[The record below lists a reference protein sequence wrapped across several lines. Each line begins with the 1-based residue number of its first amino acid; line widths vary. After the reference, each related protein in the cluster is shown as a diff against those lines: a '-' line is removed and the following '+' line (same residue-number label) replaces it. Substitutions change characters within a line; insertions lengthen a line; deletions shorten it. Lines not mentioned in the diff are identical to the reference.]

1 MGWALI
7 IFLQATLSRIE
18 LNGLTY
24 VGCELCRMRRVDL
37 HWLQVYL
44 TFFKYGLDIGL
55 ASTYRPPKLIQLI
68 LILSSAFATSNCKF
82 PMDYRL
88 GQTKTDTDL

>member
-1 MGWALI
+1 MLDVSYAGCD
-7 IFLQATLSRIE
+7 
-18 LNGLTY
+18 GLTFI
-24 VGCELCRMRRVDL
+24 GCKLI
-37 HWLQVYL
+37 L

-55 ASTYRPPKLIQLI
+55 ASTYRPPKLTQLI